1 MRRGAAAS
9 LAESRIPNRESRS
22 MTLPRHLAVIMD
34 GNGRWAERR
43 RRPRAIGHRAG
54 ARAVNATIDFCLH
67 QGIEALTLFAF
78 SSENWGRPEE
88 EVGALMKL
96 FLNALER
103 EVDELD
109 RRGVRLR
116 FIGERQRFPEDI
128 LQRMAE
134 AERRTRGN
142 RRLHLTI
149 AASYGGRQDIA
160 DTARRLAEDV
170 AAGRLRP
177 EQIDEATFG
186 RYIALA
192 DLPAP
197 DLFIRTGGDHR
208 ISNFLLWQLAYTEL
222 WFTET
227 LWPDLDAA
235 VLQQAVDD
243 FAGRERR
250 FGLTSA
256 QVPSQDQLPPQDQA
270 PPQDTARTMP
280 GADSA
285 DATGDNAR
293 PPAAPNRTIA

>member
-1 MRRGAAAS
+1 MTAVPAS
-9 LAESRIPNRESRS
+9 TDAPV
-22 MTLPRHLAVIMD
+22 PRHLAIIMD
-34 GNGRWAERR
+34 GNGRWAQRR

-54 ARAVNATIDFCLH
+54 ARAVNLVIDFCLER
-67 QGIEALTLFAF
+67 GIGALTLFAF

-109 RRGVRLR
+109 RRGVRVR
-116 FIGERQRFPEDI
+116 FIGERALFADAIRA
-128 LQRMAE
+128 RMAAAE
-134 AERRTRGN
+134 AQTAGN
-142 RRLHLTI
+142 ARLQLSI

-160 DTARRLAEDV
+160 TAARALAAEV

-177 EQIDEATFG
+177 EDIDEAAVG
-186 RYIALA
+186 ARMALA
-192 DLPAP
+192 DLPPP

-227 LWPDLDAA
+227 LWPDVDAG
-235 VLQQAVDD
+235 VLQQALDD
-243 FAGRERR
+243 YAGRERR

-256 QVPSQDQLPPQDQA
+256 QLGA
-270 PPQDTARTMP
+270 EATA
-280 GADSA
+280 
-285 DATGDNAR
+285 
-293 PPAAPNRTIA
+293 